1 MITIRLIT
9 ILLTCYIV
17 SSCGKVGPLALPEE
31 KLNKSIITYP
41 CDDECKKLFEE
52 EKKRQQS
59 VILQT
64 NLSLSN

>member
-1 MITIRLIT
+1 MTNLKIFSMII
-9 ILLTCYIV
+9 IV
-17 SSCGKVGPLALPEE
+17 LSIYGCGKIGPLSLPED

-41 CDDECKKLFEE
+41 CDEECQKKFEE

-64 NLSLSN
+64 D